1 MTWTGALDPAVA
13 FTEAVLE
20 KLGEVLCDVSGT
32 VPVLKIA
39 SRTDELSGGTD
50 VGLVTPGNP
59 GTPVQLPIGNVKPC
73 PPATDVP
80 DVLVL
85 DDPLPDD
92 VLVPDDPL
100 PDDVLVLDD
109 PVPDD
114 PVPDDVLVLDD
125 PVPDDPLPL
134 GGVTAVTDAISA
146 SRTHLAATTTVGVWL
161 EGGAALVDAL
171 APPTP
176 DRVSDALAPAPA
188 DADRPASCPDRGLA
202 EPAPIG
208 AAGAA
213 MAGTAGEGRELEWA
227 TAGTDSPPAA
237 RATSPRTTEP
247 RPPDPAVETTAC
259 AAGVDA
265 TCPRNWMLVPTGEAE
280 IAAALDELA
289 GDDSACAPAAVA
301 GCPAEPENVRRTMAR
316 KELARSSGVAASVP
330 EMALALRSVRR
341 NVLHARLT

>member
-100 PDDVLVLDD
+100 
-109 PVPDD
+109 
-114 PVPDDVLVLDD
+114 
-125 PVPDDPLPL
+125 PDDPLPL